1 MVGLTPTELESLN
14 ELIHIDHF
22 YVKSQSPS
30 PKPELNSVPDSHKD
44 IHNLEDFSVQ
54 VQEQPHQVAHVEISS
69 TVDDPMAQFTCQ
81 EEEASEIPSEF
92 VTQCAE
98 FVTQCDIPNSVVSFV
113 DSVLVKPEP
122 IDTYSENFVESNST
136 DELMNALTDADLE
149 ASWSVNFLDQLDF
162 DHSDLQ
168 GDSLID
174 EAEKSLAYFESMHKS
189 KHENIVTEHDTA
201 KYIDFGHFLSETDS
215 TKEPISPLSISQSSD
230 SDFYSDGIAS
240 EVFSPVNSEISLLD
254 DLPWQDNFSEL
265 FPDLQ

>member
-30 PKPELNSVPDSHKD
+30 PKPELTSVPDSHKD
-44 IHNLEDFSVQ
+44 IHNLEDFSVR
-54 VQEQPHQVAHVEISS
+54 VQEQPHQVAQVEIS

-81 EEEASEIPSEF
+81 VEASEIPSE
-92 VTQCAE
+92 V
-98 FVTQCDIPNSVVSFV
+98 VSQCDIPNSVVSFV
-113 DSVLVKPEP
+113 DSVLVKQEP
-122 IDTYSENFVESNST
+122 IDTYSENFVEGNDT
-136 DELMNALTDADLE
+136 DEIMNVLSDADLE

-162 DHSDLQ
+162 DDSDLQ
-168 GDSLID
+168 GDSLIE
-174 EAEKSLAYFESMHKS
+174 EAEKSLAYLESIHKSNS

-201 KYIDFGHFLSETDS
+201 KYIDFGNFLSATDS
-215 TKEPISPLSISQSSD
+215 IKEPISPLSISQSSD
-230 SDFYSDGIAS
+230 SDFYSDGIVS
-240 EVFSPVNSEISLLD
+240 EVFSPVNSEVSLLD